1 MNVQKHGY
9 EKAPHEPRRGALTAR
24 MLPPRLAGAC
34 LEFQAGAVCILG
46 VRRGFLRVR
55 QRPTLVR
62 RTVTLRTVALR
73 PAAGQDRGVEAKG
86 GLRCADSQEVSP
98 SARWSRWRRPARLQ
112 AADPV
117 ADFYSGRSVQLVIGY
132 APGGGYDI
140 YARAL
145 ARHMA
150 RHIPGNPSIVV
161 QNMPGAGSIK
171 AANYLYNI
179 APKDGSAFGGFS
191 RGAFLD
197 PLLGRGEGVQYV
209 AAKYGWLGSISNE
222 VGVCAFRSD
231 SGVATWRDMQTK
243 SYVIGSTGAG
253 ADSDVFPAVL
263 RKMFGLPL
271 KVVTGYHSAADVVL
285 AITRKEVDGRC
296 GWSWSSMMAW
306 NKDMFQSKAINVAVQ
321 LSTAEARRAAR
332 HAHDPGAARASA
344 DQQSALKLILSRQV
358 MARPY
363 VAPPGIPPER
373 LAALR
378 AAFDATMKDPVFLA
392 EAQHQDLEVRPV
404 SGTEAAAL
412 INEIYAS
419 PPGVVKLAIE
429 AMKE

>member
-1 MNVQKHGY
+1 MNRFG
-9 EKAPHEPRRGALTAR
+9 RSTSLCALAVVAAAAVLAQGTTA
-24 MLPPRLAGAC
+24 
-34 LEFQAGAVCILG
+34 
-46 VRRGFLRVR
+46 
-55 QRPTLVR
+55 
-62 RTVTLRTVALR
+62 
-73 PAAGQDRGVEAKG
+73 
-86 GLRCADSQEVSP
+86 
-98 SARWSRWRRPARLQ
+98 AR

-117 ADFYSGRSVQLVIGY
+117 ADFYSGKNVQLVIGY

-179 APKDGSAFGGFS
+179 APKDGTAFGGFS

-197 PLLGRGEGVQYV
+197 PLLGRGDGVQYV

-231 SGVATWRDMQTK
+231 SGIATWRDMQTK

-253 ADSDVFPAVL
+253 ADSDVFPTVL
-263 RKMFGLPL
+263 RKMFGLPM

-306 NKDMFQSKAINVAVQ
+306 NKDLYQSKGINVALQ
-321 LSTAEARRAAR
+321 LASQKLAELPDTPSILEVAR
-332 HAHDPGAARASA
+332 DP
-344 DQQSALKLILSRQV
+344 DQQSALKLILSRQM

-363 VAPPGIPPER
+363 VAPPGIPPGR

-378 AAFDATMKDPVFLA
+378 AAFDATMTDPEFLA
-392 EAQHQDLEVRPV
+392 DAQRQALEVRPV
-404 SGTEAAAL
+404 SGAEANAL
-412 INEIYAS
+412 IDEIYAT
-419 PPGVVKLAIE
+419 PPAVVRMAIE
-429 AMKE
+429 VMKE

>member
-1 MNVQKHGY
+1 
-9 EKAPHEPRRGALTAR
+9 
-24 MLPPRLAGAC
+24 
-34 LEFQAGAVCILG
+34 
-46 VRRGFLRVR
+46 
-55 QRPTLVR
+55 
-62 RTVTLRTVALR
+62 
-73 PAAGQDRGVEAKG
+73 
-86 GLRCADSQEVSP
+86 
-98 SARWSRWRRPARLQ
+98 
-112 AADPV
+112 
-117 ADFYSGRSVQLVIGY
+117 
-132 APGGGYDI
+132 
-140 YARAL
+140 
-145 ARHMA
+145 
-150 RHIPGNPSIVV
+150 
-161 QNMPGAGSIK
+161 
-171 AANYLYNI
+171 
-179 APKDGSAFGGFS
+179 
-191 RGAFLD
+191 
-197 PLLGRGEGVQYV
+197 
-209 AAKYGWLGSISNE
+209 
-222 VGVCAFRSD
+222 
-231 SGVATWRDMQTK
+231 
-243 SYVIGSTGAG
+243 VIGSTGAG

-306 NKDMFQSKAINVAVQ
+306 NKEMFQSKAVNVALQ
-321 LSTAEARRAAR
+321 LSTEKLAELPDTPTILELAR
-332 HAHDPGAARASA
+332 DA
-344 DQQSALKLILSRQV
+344 DQRSALKLILARQV

-378 AAFDATMKDPVFLA
+378 AAFDATMRDPAFLA